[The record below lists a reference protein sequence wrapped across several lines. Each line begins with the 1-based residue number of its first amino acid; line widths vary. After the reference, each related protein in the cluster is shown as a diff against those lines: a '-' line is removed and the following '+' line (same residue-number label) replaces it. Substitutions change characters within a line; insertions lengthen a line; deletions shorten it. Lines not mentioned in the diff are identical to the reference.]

1 MSFLYEKE
9 DPTDRT
15 QFLRDPTTHI
25 AYPVQPSVASAQ
37 AVFLLRIYYVL
48 TRFLV
53 KQSLDVV

>member
-1 MSFLYEKE
+1 MAFLYEKE

-15 QFLRDPTTHI
+15 QFLRDATTHI
-25 AYPVQPSVASAQ
+25 AHPVRLSVASAQ